1 MFDIGTQELIIIF
14 IVALLVVG
22 PKKLPELGRTLAKG
36 VRQLKTAMQ
45 GIKDSIDD
53 VEKDITKDI
62 DITKDLNITK
72 DIKKKIK
79 ENIFPGD
86 LFDFQDKPGEK
97 KDNLQDKPG
106 EKKDNL
112 QDKPVEKK
120 DNLQE
125 KSAEKK
131 DKVSSTGH
139 EKEGD
144 VGGEQQ
150 GKAGTGNDG

>member
-79 ENIFPGD
+79 EDLFPGD
-86 LFDFQDKPGEK
+86 LFD
-97 KDNLQDKPG
+97 
-106 EKKDNL
+106 
-112 QDKPVEKK
+112 
-120 DNLQE
+120 LQE
-125 KSAEKK
+125 KSEEKKENPQEKPEEKK
-131 DKVSSTGH
+131 DKVSSSGH
-139 EKEGD
+139 DKEGD
-144 VGGEQQ
+144 VGGERQE
-150 GKAGTGNDG
+150 KAGTGNDG

>member
-79 ENIFPGD
+79 EDLFPGD
-86 LFDFQDKPGEK
+86 LFDLQEKSEEK
-97 KDNLQDKPG
+97 KDNP
-106 EKKDNL
+106 
-112 QDKPVEKK
+112 
-120 DNLQE
+120 QE
-125 KSAEKK
+125 KPEEKK
-131 DKVSSTGH
+131 DKVSSSGH
-139 EKEGD
+139 DKEGD
-144 VGGEQQ
+144 VGGERQE
-150 GKAGTGNDG
+150 KAGTGNDG

>member
-79 ENIFPGD
+79 EDLFPGD
-86 LFDFQDKPGEK
+86 LFDLQEKSEEK
-97 KDNLQDKPG
+97 KDNP
-106 EKKDNL
+106 
-112 QDKPVEKK
+112 
-120 DNLQE
+120 QE
-125 KSAEKK
+125 KPEEKK
-131 DKVSSTGH
+131 DKVSSSGH
-139 EKEGD
+139 DKEGD
-144 VGGEQQ
+144 VRGERQE
-150 GKAGTGNDG
+150 KAGTGNDG